1 MLMEMNFI
9 SKFVFLVQHTEGRMM
24 RLIFWV
30 GFLTSL
36 ALLFL
41 TIEFSR
47 RDKLSRNG
55 FFIWLSISFGLAFFS
70 LLPTVLRGLTELV
83 GLKFT
88 YVFAS
93 TVGIFILL
101 FLVIYAYSQ
110 INENRERIKELTQK
124 IALQNAE
131 SSKELKGS

>member
-1 MLMEMNFI
+1 
-9 SKFVFLVQHTEGRMM
+9 M

-83 GLKFT
+83 GLRFT